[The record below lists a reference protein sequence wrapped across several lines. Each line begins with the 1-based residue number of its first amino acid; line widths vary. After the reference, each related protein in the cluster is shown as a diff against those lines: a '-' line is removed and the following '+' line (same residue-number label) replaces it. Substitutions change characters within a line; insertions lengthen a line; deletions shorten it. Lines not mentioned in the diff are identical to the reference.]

1 MILAPTKEFI
11 IQNLGYRIGLEY
23 PQNIQIGVG
32 NPYAKVV
39 VIQSHCKMPERD
51 AITGALKR
59 FDMLPDSYRATSQI
73 IEEGQRLI
81 NRDYLKELLEIIK
94 PLVVVVCGAKA
105 MGLIRNRNV
114 RTFDN
119 YTGKTFEVPDLFGM
133 TFYATLDPMEYGFAR
148 APQRL
153 KNQGKIEWTNLS
165 ALYKKLKDKFEK
177 DQWNAI

>member
-1 MILAPTKEFI
+1 MISVPTKEFI

-23 PQNIQIGVG
+23 PHNIQIGVG

-59 FDMLPDSYRATSQI
+59 FDMLPDAYRATSQI
-73 IEEGQRLI
+73 VEGGQRTT
-81 NRDYLKELLEIIK
+81 NRYYLKELLEIIR

-119 YTGKTFEVPDLFGM
+119 YTGKTFKVSDLPDI
-133 TFYATLDPMEYGFAR
+133 TFYATLDPTDYGFAR

-153 KNQGKIEWTNLS
+153 KNQGRVEWTNLS
-165 ALYKKLKDKFEK
+165 TLYKKLKDKFEK
-177 DQWNAI
+177 DQWDTI